1 MALRNCTMNFNKRV
15 SNSATLHEQQR
26 NSVFTEGPL
35 PCDCNQAPGGSST
48 HFPAQSAHWLVGMTG
63 DGAVQE
69 ETEEEVKCQ
78 FSTESN
84 ATQLLQTIAM
94 LLSVTP
100 FYEKDPNFLNLF
112 HIRVTRVGHSKS
124 RYTKQRWTAKLPTF
138 GNTKEKMYSR
148 KRALICIR

>member
-1 MALRNCTMNFNKRV
+1 VNFNKRV

-26 NSVFTEGPL
+26 NNVFTESPL

-48 HFPAQSAHWLVGMTG
+48 KFSAQSAHWLVGLAG
-63 DGAVQE
+63 DGVVQE

-84 ATQLLQTIAM
+84 ATQLLRTIAM

-100 FYEKDPNFLNLF
+100 FYKKDPNFLNLS
-112 HIRVTRVGHSKS
+112 HIRVTRVGNSKS
-124 RYTKQRWTAKLPTF
+124 RYTKQLETVKMCTF
-138 GNTKEKMYSR
+138 
-148 KRALICIR
+148 